1 MPEPSPFEQDLR
13 DATGAPT
20 INQELQT
27 ELLALL
33 DEIERLNVMSE
44 DHTVPADQGISEIT
58 QQMRPLIKRI
68 LS

>member
-1 MPEPSPFEQDLR
+1 MPEPSLFEQDLR

-33 DEIERLNVMSE
+33 YEIERLNVMPE
-44 DHTVPADQGISEIT
+44 DSTIPADQGIADIT
-58 QQMRPLIKRI
+58 TQMRPLISRI
-68 LS
+68 LP